1 MPTESDQMFFLNPER
16 KAPCQENMPLF
27 VFLPG
32 MDGTGELLHLQTES
46 LHQSFDVRCLVIPSS
61 STSDWSEMADN
72 VAVLIEQ
79 ELDQQARPV
88 YLCGESFGGC
98 LAQKVVTRSPQ
109 LIDRLILVNPAS
121 SFRQRPALAWGAQF
135 TQYLPDALYRLSCAG
150 LLPFL
155 AQLKKLDSCDRQ
167 ALLRAMRSVSAE
179 ASGWRLSL
187 LKDFDVTDDELCQV
201 NVPALIIA
209 GVRDKL
215 LPSLSEAER
224 LIEVFPN
231 AQMHV
236 LFGSGHTCLLE
247 YDVNLSQ
254 ILQATQ
260 FVPQLQQS
268 ASAPIS
274 AQRRSG

>member
-1 MPTESDQMFFLNPER
+1 MTTDSDQMFFLNPER
-16 KAPCQENMPLF
+16 KVPYRENMPLF

-46 LHQSFDVRCLVIPSS
+46 LHYSFDVRCLVIPS
-61 STSDWSEMADN
+61 TDMRGWDQMADS
-72 VAVLIEQ
+72 VAALIAQ
-79 ELDQQARPV
+79 EIAERQRPV

-109 LIDRLILVNPAS
+109 LIDRLILINPAS
-121 SFRQRPALAWGAQF
+121 SFRERPLLVWGSQF
-135 TQYLPDALYRLSCAG
+135 TQYIPDTVYRTSCLG

-155 AQLKKLDSCDRQ
+155 AHLKQLDSKDKSE
-167 ALLRAMRSVSAE
+167 LLRAMRSVSREGA
-179 ASGWRLSL
+179 AWRLSL
-187 LKDFDVTDDELCQV
+187 LKDFDVTDDQLQQLQQ
-201 NVPALIIA
+201 PTLLIA

-215 LPSLSEAER
+215 LPSLAEAER
-224 LIEVFPN
+224 LIDVIPD

-247 YDVNLSQ
+247 YDVNLSE

-260 FVPQLQQS
+260 FAPELQQS
-268 ASAPIS
+268 KTAQPLSATS
-274 AQRRSG
+274 